1 MIMVIIHF
9 KVPAEKRK
17 ELSQTIFSLLSSIRG
32 QKGCVRCD
40 FFHRT
45 EEENFFCLLEEWD
58 AQKNLDLHY
67 GSESFKILRGAMNLL
82 EKPSEIITY
91 QCLPLTEKIE
101 GSVKDAK

>member
-1 MIMVIIHF
+1 MVIIHL
-9 KVPAEKRK
+9 KVPAEKCK

-40 FFHRT
+40 FYHRT

-82 EKPSEIITY
+82 EEPGEIITY
-91 QCLPLTEKIE
+91 QCLPPAGKIE
-101 GSVKDAK
+101 GRREDAK